1 LAIFLKTD
9 SRYYS
14 GWHSVVGKLFLEA
27 TLMLLLLFL
36 PSCASSKKS
45 IKLDESMIKLLR
57 SEVTIYEQSELNR
70 SKYQII
76 KPIQATSCMN
86 KPWESTASQE
96 NGIDQLRYKA
106 YLKGANALFKV
117 FFEPKEHM
125 NVQADCINSVTC
137 YGVAIKV
144 IRKY

>member
-1 LAIFLKTD
+1 MAKSFNTFIIALFF
-9 SRYYS
+9 
-14 GWHSVVGKLFLEA
+14 VLFLGG
-27 TLMLLLLFL
+27 
-36 PSCASSKKS
+36 CAQSKKS
-45 IKLDESMIKLLR
+45 VKLDESMVKMLR
-57 SEVTIYEQSELNR
+57 SEVKVYDQSELSM
-70 SKYQII
+70 SKFDII
-76 KPIQATSCMN
+76 EPLQATSCMN
-86 KPWESTASQE
+86 KPWESAASQE

-117 FFEPKEHM
+117 FCEPKVHM